1 MKFDKAWKNKLHT
14 IIHGIDTPLGRVF
27 DIVLIFSIVVSS
39 AAIILDSV
47 ETINEAY
54 GQFLYR
60 LQMFFLFFFTV
71 EYILRILIAPKKQN
85 YIFSFYGLVDFFAIA
100 PIFISLFIPVGGFFP
115 IIRSLRLLRLFSVF
129 KMGRYI
135 DESGALLRALRAS
148 RAKITVFL
156 VTILFIIIIVGT
168 LMFTIEGPENG
179 FVNIPESMYWT
190 VVTVSTVGYGDI
202 SPQTQLGKI
211 LASGLMLMGYG
222 IIAVPTGIITSEI
235 SNARKKKSEDINT
248 PSSEASALE
257 NTICSKCNTI
267 VFLNTANYCHICGK
281 KLK

>member
-1 MKFDKAWKNKLHT
+1 MKFEKAWKNKLHT
-14 IIHGIDTPLGRVF
+14 IIHGIDTPLGKAF
-27 DIVLIFSIVVSS
+27 DIALIFSIIISS
-39 AAIILDSV
+39 VAIILDSV
-47 ETINEAY
+47 VSINETY
-54 GQFLYR
+54 GDFLYG
-60 LQMFFLFFFTV
+60 LQLLFLLFFTI
-71 EYILRILIAPKKQN
+71 EYVLRILIAPQKRN
-85 YIFSFYGLVDFFAIA
+85 YILSFYGLVDFFAIA
-100 PIFISLFIPVGGFFP
+100 PIVIGLFIPVGGFFP

-135 DESGALLRALRAS
+135 DESGALLKALRAS
-148 RAKITVFL
+148 RPKITVFL

-235 SNARKKKSEDINT
+235 SNARKAKIDDIPIPVIKT
-248 PSSEASALE
+248 TTTKELF
-257 NTICSKCNTI
+257 CSRCKANVLST
-267 VFLNTANYCHICGK
+267 TANYCHVCGK
-281 KLK
+281 KLE

>member
-1 MKFDKAWKNKLHT
+1 M
-14 IIHGIDTPLGRVF
+14 
-27 DIVLIFSIVVSS
+27 
-39 AAIILDSV
+39 
-47 ETINEAY
+47 
-54 GQFLYR
+54 
-60 LQMFFLFFFTV
+60 
-71 EYILRILIAPKKQN
+71 
-85 YIFSFYGLVDFFAIA
+85 DFFAIA
-100 PIFISLFIPVGGFFP
+100 PIAISLFIPVGGFFP

-135 DESGALLRALRAS
+135 NESGALLNALRAS
-148 RAKITVFL
+148 RPKITVFL
-156 VTILFIIIIVGT
+156 VTIIFIIIIVGT

-179 FVNIPESMYWT
+179 FINIPESMYWT

-235 SNARKKKSEDINT
+235 SSARKVKTEKFPTTTAQYISPESNSAEKST
-248 PSSEASALE
+248 CTS
-257 NTICSKCNTI
+257 CNGII
-267 VFLNTANYCHICGK
+267 VPNTANYCHICGK